1 MFLLHKL
8 SVGAGWPESSH
19 SEEWSGKSQFNNA
32 ADRASV
38 DGEDQSLLVRRIE
51 ALRLRHWLGSP
62 AAKST
67 IMSILEES
75 K

>member
-8 SVGAGWPESSH
+8 SVDAGWPKSSH
-19 SEEWSGKSQFNNA
+19 SGEWSGKSQFNNA
-32 ADRASV
+32 HGRALAK
-38 DGEDQSLLVRRIE
+38 EADQSMLARRLE

-62 AAKST
+62 TAKAAIT
-67 IMSILEES
+67 AILEGA